1 MVMKD
6 KPMGEG
12 RNFFASRFWKGRC
25 TSSLPLGC
33 LFYQKIL
40 RRVVTMKKISLLLL
54 AFLLIITTV
63 ACSPKTETPDSPDLV
78 QEECPDVEPQEEP
91 VEPKGTIILST
102 TTSTQDSGLLDF
114 LLPIFTEETGIEV
127 KTIAVGTGK
136 ALQMG
141 RDGEADVLLV
151 HAKADELTFVEEGH
165 GTERRDVMYND
176 FILVGPVDDPLNLKA
191 DHPNNILEGL
201 KVIAN
206 EEVTFVSR
214 GDDSGTHKKELSIW
228 KAASIEPAGDW
239 YLEAG
244 AGMGDVLK
252 IASEKQGYTITDR
265 ATYLSMRDTLDLDI
279 IIEGDENLFNQ
290 YGVIPVNPNKNS
302 NINGEGAIEFMNWI
316 TSQRGQDLIKE
327 YGVEEYGQPLFIPNA
342 E

>member
-1 MVMKD
+1 MLI
-6 KPMGEG
+6 
-12 RNFFASRFWKGRC
+12 FTTAC
-25 TSSLPLGC
+25 T
-33 LFYQKIL
+33 KN
-40 RRVVTMKKISLLLL
+40 V
-54 AFLLIITTV
+54 
-63 ACSPKTETPDSPDLV
+63 ETPTNTGQVEETQDETS
-78 QEECPDVEPQEEP
+78 QEQVEA
-91 VEPKGTIILST
+91 KGSIILST

-151 HAKADELTFVEEGH
+151 HSKADEIKFVEEGY

-176 FILVGPVDDPLNLKA
+176 YILVGPKDDPLNLKT
-191 DHPNNILEGL
+191 DYPNNILEGL
-201 KVIAN
+201 KRIA
-206 EEVTFVSR
+206 EKEAVFVSR

-228 KAASIEPAGDW
+228 KTANIEPSGAW

-252 IASEKQGYTITDR
+252 ITSEKQGYTISDR
-265 ATYLSMRDTLDLDI
+265 GTYLSMRDVLDLEI

-290 YGVIPVNPNKNS
+290 YGVIPVNPEKNPHV
-302 NINGEGAIEFMNWI
+302 NIDAAIEFMNWI
-316 TSQRGQDLIKE
+316 TSDRVQDLIKE
-327 YGVEEYGQPLFIPNA
+327 FGVEEYGQPLFIPNA
-342 E
+342 K